1 MICYTYNTEITNV
14 ALGNLQKNLISV
26 YFCEF
31 FMKKKKT
38 VIKHV
43 LAMM

>member
-1 MICYTYNTEITNV
+1 MICCTYNTEITNV

-31 FMKKKKT
+31 FMKKKK
-38 VIKHV
+38 
-43 LAMM
+43 LLLNMCLQ